1 MTERQRHRDEG
12 SVTKLVEPTGR
23 GSRDVNPQQCP
34 GRNTGLRT
42 KSPRSWIKFYFFVL
56 IHALKLFSCLVVLR
70 FKKILETLT
79 FTRRMIRKTSL
90 PLQSWWSI
98 DSSSAM
104 APAPLQ
110 RKYSYWRQT
119 DARERSGADLTSTL
133 PLMIIMIIIIPTTM
147 FMVRIERWT
156 VLKKICTEQWGFK
169 IRHQS
174 ADECHSRSQSI
185 QQRRQQ
191 KPALWCT
198 SLFTITGS
206 KWKTQTE

>member
-1 MTERQRHRDEG
+1 M
-12 SVTKLVEPTGR
+12 
-23 GSRDVNPQQCP
+23 
-34 GRNTGLRT
+34 
-42 KSPRSWIKFYFFVL
+42 

-174 ADECHSRSQSI
+174 ADECHPRTSQPQSVDTAATTTETSFVMSVWLFLIFQYLPLWAAKRSGRLFYTASLCLFVNNFT
-185 QQRRQQ
+185 Q
-191 KPALWCT
+191 KLRFH
-198 SLFTITGS
+198 LYENFTHRYFFG
-206 KWKTQTE
+206 QGRCH